1 MDLLTSE
8 IAKATGGVLS
18 GTDVEV
24 SGATIDSRQ
33 VVAGQLFVP
42 VVAARDGHDFVAAA
56 VAGGAAAYLTSR
68 GPLEGVD
75 ATSVEVG
82 HTVEALA
89 AVGRQARAR
98 LPERVV
104 GITGSVGKTSVKDL
118 LAVAL
123 AVRWRT
129 SASVGSFNNELGVP
143 LTLVNAAAD
152 TEALVVEM
160 GARGVG
166 HIAELCT
173 LASPTVGVVTR
184 VAAVHTETFGTL
196 EEVAAAKGEL
206 VEALPG
212 GGYAILNAGDPYVAA
227 MASRTSAESVTFGA
241 GGDVRAE
248 SAALDDELRPSFRL
262 VSPWGSAPVRL
273 EVRGEHMIDNAL
285 AAAAS
290 ALVCGVPV
298 AGIAEALGAAA
309 LSRWRM
315 DLVRLASG
323 ALVVNDA
330 YNANPT
336 SMAAALRALA
346 RLTARRRV
354 AVLGL
359 MAELGDSSDEEHVAV
374 GRLARDL
381 GVDVIGV
388 AVPAYGGTTVASVDD
403 VPAALGPLGGG
414 DAVLLKGSRVAGL
427 ERLMELLE
435 SPV

>member
-1 MDLLTSE
+1 VDLLTSE

-89 AVGRQARAR
+89 AVGREARAR

-123 AVRWRT
+123 ALRWRT

-166 HIAELCT
+166 HIARLCT

-298 AGIAEALGAAA
+298 AGIAEALGTAA

-346 RLTARRRV
+346 RLTARRRI

-403 VPAALGPLGGG
+403 VPTALGPLGGG